1 MLIGVN
7 YDFVSIVNEVCE
19 VVDSNKYCRITS
31 TILHECGSYIAII
44 AQLANYFDNSIKG
57 ALYPEMPNSIFF
69 NIKTFL

>member
-19 VVDSNKYCRITS
+19 VVDCNKYCIITS

-44 AQLANYFDNSIKG
+44 AQLAYYFDNSIKG
-57 ALYPEMPNSIFF
+57 ALYPEMPEFYIF
-69 NIKTFL
+69 